1 MPQYKCSLVVHGR
14 TFAIPQQQKHHWAV
28 AKEIEEEEEGGGER
42 KEKKNQSTRLSRL
55 TTQHDATYK
64 ATRWTSAAKVS
75 ILLFFVWK
83 IHIFMYILCLGEER
97 REEKR
102 REEKRTEIAIGRLRE
117 TVGCRFFSRCC
128 RRVIWPY
135 HDCAIKTNKKVY
147 NLKSRESSRVESLHL
162 THIGVHG
169 PFSEF
174 YLETNDPTEICARTK
189 FVI

>member
-83 IHIFMYILCLGEER
+83 IHIFMYILCLEEER

-102 REEKRTEIAIGRLRE
+102 RERRLQSAGYERLWAAVFSPAAAAVLYDRITIAQ
-117 TVGCRFFSRCC
+117 
-128 RRVIWPY
+128 
-135 HDCAIKTNKKVY
+135 
-147 NLKSRESSRVESLHL
+147 
-162 THIGVHG
+162 
-169 PFSEF
+169 
-174 YLETNDPTEICARTK
+174 
-189 FVI
+189 